1 MTKQVNTNHQEPFR
15 YDEPGAAILR
25 DTFLEAEE
33 LEPVIA
39 PQLAANHNET
49 ILDAAELEA
58 EELEPVIAPG
68 MRLQNHNEAFLAAAE
83 LEAEE
88 LEPVIAPQLAAN
100 HNETFLS

>member
-25 DTFLEAEE
+25 DT
-33 LEPVIA
+33 I
-39 PQLAANHNET
+39 
-49 ILDAAELEA
+49 LEA

-68 MRLQNHNEAFLAAAE
+68 MKLQNHNEAFLAAAE

-88 LEPVIAPQLAAN
+88 LEPVIAPQIAAN